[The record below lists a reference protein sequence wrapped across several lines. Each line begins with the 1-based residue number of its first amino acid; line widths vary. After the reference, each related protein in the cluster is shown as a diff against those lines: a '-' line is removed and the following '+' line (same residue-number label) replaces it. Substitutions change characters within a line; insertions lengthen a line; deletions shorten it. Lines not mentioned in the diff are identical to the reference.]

1 MKIFNN
7 NNNEDK
13 MINITELEEKVII
26 QIGGT
31 IDGVNVDAPD
41 TTEEDLQEF
50 AVASERWKFLV
61 RDTKISPKVLRGV
74 LASLTKKGL
83 IEVDESSTDKHSWGE
98 NFQDPLI
105 HFTPNGISFWWN
117 NIHNKESA

>member
-1 MKIFNN
+1 M
-7 NNNEDK
+7 
-13 MINITELEEKVII
+13 II